1 MVAQRKRAAAQ
12 AAKEEVAASTE
23 QQAAP
28 ATSSPEEIEIGTK
41 EAENVEQAV
50 ENGNHDAEA
59 QNGVNGHHD
68 AEAQN
73 GVNGEEEGN
82 FNADDATEE
91 VAVNG
96 QANGEVAATAAA
108 PTENGETAVKGFQH
122 QQNDSAAVVQE
133 LSRMRVS
140 CGPLTVEQIHK
151 PEMVDFLKNHAGCYS
166 IHVPRYL
173 ASEKNQEKYGML
185 DIECTTVESAE
196 SIKEA
201 LTGLFGEVEGVK
213 IQNWPEDKVFYND
226 YEYLGMDSEV
236 ALRFKEGMLTAG
248 YHKLRDRWVAIRYLD
263 PTVTLEQ
270 IAEKLPNHVQM
281 FKTTDNTRV
290 YVRMVSK
297 EAAQKVIK
305 TSITINEKSYNI
317 KSLTQHP
324 SENRGQFG
332 GQQGSPYFQNR
343 QAGPRMMQNGGQRV
357 GMGKQPYNNNAGP
370 YFQQQQPMNHGS
382 YGAYYNYPP
391 QQGFYGQQGP
401 QPGSYM
407 QPQMANGGA
416 AGPKRAYPNQ
426 QQNSYYGNMN
436 KRARY

>member
-12 AAKEEVAASTE
+12 AAKEEIAASTE
-23 QQAAP
+23 QEAAP
-28 ATSSPEEIEIGTK
+28 ATTSPEEVEVAAK

-59 QNGVNGHHD
+59 QNGI
-68 AEAQN
+68 
-73 GVNGEEEGN
+73 NGEEEGN

-96 QANGEVAATAAA
+96 QTNGEVAATADA
-108 PTENGETAVKGFQH
+108 PTENGETAVKEFQH

-248 YHKLRDRWVAIRYLD
+248 YHKLRDRWVAIRNLD
-263 PTVTLEQ
+263 QDVTLEQ

-305 TSITINEKSYNI
+305 TNITINEKSYNI
-317 KSLTQHP
+317 KFLTQHP

-332 GQQGSPYFQNR
+332 AQNGNNYYQNR
-343 QAGPRMMQNGGQRV
+343 QAGPRMMQNGGQRG

-382 YGAYYNYPP
+382 YGAYYNYQP
-391 QQGFYGQQGP
+391 QQGFYGQQG
-401 QPGSYM
+401 PGSYM
-407 QPQMANGGA
+407 QPQMANGA
-416 AGPKRAYPNQ
+416 VPKRAFPNQ